1 MPILPL
7 KKKKKKS
14 KWKWKELNKP
24 KIHYRGILSFF
35 IVSIYI

>member
-7 KKKKKKS
+7 KKKKG